1 MISGLSQTK
10 IGYRFLL
17 TTGSSHL
24 KLISQKEFVLFLIVL
39 DQNIFEMQLIYL
51 WLEQHVEFYL
61 YPLISTQ
68 WNIVTKFF
76 SSSI

>member
-17 TTGSSHL
+17 TTGASHL

-39 DQNIFEMQLIYL
+39 DHSIFEMQLIYL
-51 WLEQHVEFYL
+51 QLEYA
-61 YPLISTQ
+61 
-68 WNIVTKFF
+68 
-76 SSSI
+76 